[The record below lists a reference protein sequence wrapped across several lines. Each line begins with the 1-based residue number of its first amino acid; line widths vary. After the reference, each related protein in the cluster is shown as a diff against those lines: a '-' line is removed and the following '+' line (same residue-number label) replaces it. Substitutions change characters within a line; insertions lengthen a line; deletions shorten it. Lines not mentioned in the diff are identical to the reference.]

1 MNDDQH
7 VASESELGARL
18 ITTTPDLERCGSAH
32 SQAGSSAKPSNPE
45 NTSKNHRTQ
54 LSSVASGLSCNTP
67 AEQGVLEQ
75 QLNHGQWSFDC
86 A

>member
-7 VASESELGARL
+7 VASESELGALL
-18 ITTTPDLERCGSAH
+18 ITTTPDVERGGSTHAE
-32 SQAGSSAKPSNPE
+32 AGSSAQPFNPE
-45 NTSKNHRTQ
+45 NTRKSHRTQ
-54 LSSVASGLSCNTP
+54 LSSVVSGLSCNTR

-75 QLNHGQWSFDC
+75 QLNLGQWSFDC

>member
-1 MNDDQH
+1 MKADQY
-7 VASESELGARL
+7 VTSEPKLSALL
-18 ITTTPDLERCGSAH
+18 ITKTPDLERGGRAH
-32 SQAGSSAKPSNPE
+32 SQAWSSAKPSNLE

>member
-7 VASESELGARL
+7 VASESELGALL
-18 ITTTPDLERCGSAH
+18 ITTTLDLERSDSDHA
-32 SQAGSSAKPSNPE
+32 QAGASPKQSNSD
-45 NTSKNHRTQ
+45 NTSKSHRTQ

-67 AEQGVLEQ
+67 AEQGMLEQ

>member
-7 VASESELGARL
+7 VASKSELGALL
-18 ITTTPDLERCGSAH
+18 ITTTPDLESGGSAH
-32 SQAGSSAKPSNPE
+32 SQAGSSAKPFNSE

-54 LSSVASGLSCNTP
+54 LSSVVSGLSCNTP